1 MRKGNKVAV
10 RAGADLWAS
19 TTDEDRREW
28 RAGLD
33 AEAARLRAEGK
44 DTFSVYM
51 DCGGESRLA
60 PRSKRRSE
68 TAGDWTV
75 VRARASAKR
84 GWHTVSGACLIR
96 HSDGTEWYAFRKD
109 VAVVGGGTG
118 PKPKAPKALEGTDAD
133 IAAWVEVV
141 NAKYPLPF
149 GATRKVEFGRKFAR
163 VYKVYKVGKGVGRSA
178 YCFVDRSNGTILKTA
193 GWKGPAKGARGNIY
207 AADPLAGVGMYG
219 AAYLR

>member
-10 RAGADLWAS
+10 RAGADLWNK

-28 RAGLD
+28 RAELD
-33 AEAARLRAEGK
+33 AEAARLRADGK

-60 PRSKRRSE
+60 PRSKYRSE

-118 PKPKAPKALEGTDAD
+118 PKPKAPKALVGKDAD
-133 IAAWVEVV
+133 IAAWVEKV

-149 GATRKVEFGRKFAR
+149 EATRKVEFGRKFAR
-163 VYKVYKVGKGVGRSA
+163 VFKEEKGGGRSA
-178 YCFVDRSNGTILKTA
+178 YCFVDRSNGDILKTA

-207 AADPLAGVGMYG
+207 AADPLAGVSMYG